1 MSASYKRSMISE
13 SIGFNSIVDPK
24 FKTNTINVRFI
35 LPISKERSAGYAL
48 AASLLTTS
56 CQKYPS
62 VALLNRKMNRLYGGS
77 VSVSITKLGDY
88 QIITASFAA
97 LCNCYAL
104 ENEDI
109 LGELLDIAENCLLY
123 PNLEDGGFS
132 KNEYAIKSKDLLDTI
147 EAEINDKRDYT
158 LKKCMSIAYK
168 DEPSAFSSYGKKEDV
183 LKLTPQ
189 STYDAYKEILS
200 KAAIE
205 IFLVSPKA
213 EPSVADKFKNIFASV
228 HRENA
233 MTLPSFIT
241 PSPIKSITEEA
252 TESLP
257 VTQCKMAMAF
267 KTECKQT
274 TYTMQ
279 LLNLIYGATAF
290 SLLFSNVR
298 EKLSLCYYCLSSY
311 SETKQTLIVDCG
323 VLKSNIET
331 AKAEIIKQLDNIANG
346 EFSDELL
353 DNARMSAYNSVKTL
367 GSTPSSYVR
376 WYFTNI
382 IRNEDRNVE
391 KAIDKFKAVT
401 REQIMAAAASL
412 KLDTVYVLE
421 ASSEEAGINE

>member
-1 MSASYKRSMISE
+1 MLSE
-13 SIGFNSIVDPK
+13 SIGFNAIVDPK
-24 FKTNTINVRFI
+24 FKTNAINVRFI

-62 VALLNRKMNRLYGGS
+62 VTLLNRKMNRLYCGS
-77 VSVSITKLGDY
+77 ASVNINKLGNY
-88 QIITASFAA
+88 QVINVSFSA

-123 PNLEDGGFS
+123 PNIEDGGFS
-132 KNEYAIKSKDLLDTI
+132 KNEYAIKYKDLLDTI

-158 LKKCMSIAYK
+158 LKKCMEIAYK
-168 DEPSAFSSYGKKEDV
+168 NEISAFSSYGKKEDV

-189 STYDAYKEILS
+189 STYDAYKELLKTS
-200 KAAIE
+200 AIE
-205 IFLVSPKA
+205 IFLVSPKP
-213 EPSVADKFKNIFASV
+213 EPSVADKFKKIFAAAN
-228 HRENA
+228 RENP

-241 PSPIKSITEEA
+241 PSPLKNKPEEFTEI
-252 TESLP
+252 LP

-267 KTECKQT
+267 KTDCDQI
-274 TYTMQ
+274 YTMM
-279 LLNLIYGATAF
+279 LLNMLYGATPF

-331 AKAEIIKQLDNIANG
+331 AKAEIIKQLENIANG

-353 DNARMSAYNSVKTL
+353 ENTRMSAYNSIKSL
-367 GSTPSSYVR
+367 GSTSSSYVR

-382 IRNEDRNVE
+382 IRNENRTVE
-391 KAIDKFKAVT
+391 SAVAKFKTVT

-412 KLDTVYVLE
+412 KLDTVYILE
-421 ASSEEAGINE
+421 ASSEEEGVNE

>member
-1 MSASYKRSMISE
+1 MSASYKRSMLSE
-13 SIGFNSIVDPK
+13 SIGFNAIVDPK
-24 FKTNTINVRFI
+24 FKTNAINVRFI

-62 VALLNRKMNRLYGGS
+62 VTLLNRKMNRLYCGS
-77 VSVSITKLGDY
+77 ASVSINKLGNY
-88 QIITASFAA
+88 QVINVSFSA

-123 PNLEDGGFS
+123 PNIEDGGFS
-132 KNEYAIKSKDLLDTI
+132 KNEYAIKYKDLLDTI

-158 LKKCMSIAYK
+158 LKKCMGIAYK
-168 DEPSAFSSYGKKEDV
+168 NEISAFSSYGQKEDV

-189 STYDAYKEILS
+189 STYDAYKELLS
-200 KAAIE
+200 TSAIE
-205 IFLVSPKA
+205 IFLVSPKP
-213 EPSVADKFKNIFASV
+213 EPSVADKFKKIFSAAN
-228 HRENA
+228 RENP

-241 PSPIKSITEEA
+241 PSPLKSKPEEFTEV
-252 TESLP
+252 LP

-267 KTECKQT
+267 KTDCDQV
-274 TYTMQ
+274 YTMM
-279 LLNLIYGATAF
+279 LLNMLYGATPF

-331 AKAEIIKQLDNIANG
+331 AKAEIIKQLENIANG

-353 DNARMSAYNSVKTL
+353 ENTRMSAYNSIKSL
-367 GSTPSSYVR
+367 GATSSSYVR

-382 IRNEDRNVE
+382 IRNENRTVE
-391 KAIDKFKAVT
+391 SAIAKFKAVT

-412 KLDTVYVLE
+412 KLDTVYILE
-421 ASSEEAGINE
+421 ASSEEESVNE

>member
-1 MSASYKRSMISE
+1 MLSE
-13 SIGFNSIVDPK
+13 SIGFNAIVDPK

-56 CQKYPS
+56 CKKYPS
-62 VALLNRKMNRLYGGS
+62 VTLLNRKMNRLYGGS
-77 VSVSITKLGDY
+77 ANVSITKLGDY
-88 QIITASFAA
+88 QVITMSFAA

-109 LGELLDIAENCLLY
+109 LGELMDIAENCLLY
-123 PNLEDGGFS
+123 PNIEDKGFS
-132 KNEYAIKSKDLLDTI
+132 KNEYAIKSKDLIDTI

-158 LKKCMSIAYK
+158 LKKCISIAYK
-168 DEPSAFSSYGKKEDV
+168 NELSAFSSYGQKEDV

-189 STYDAYKEILS
+189 STYDAYKELLNTS
-200 KAAIE
+200 AIE
-205 IFLVSPKA
+205 IFLISPKS
-213 EPSVADKFKNIFASV
+213 EPSVADKFKKIFAST

-233 MTLPSFIT
+233 MTLPSFIM
-241 PSPIKSITEEA
+241 PSPIKSKPAEFTE
-252 TESLP
+252 TLP

-267 KTECKQT
+267 KTDCDQI
-274 TYTMQ
+274 YTMM
-279 LLNLIYGATAF
+279 LLNMLYGATSF

-346 EFSDELL
+346 KFSDELL
-353 DNARMSAYNSVKTL
+353 DNTRMSAYNSIKTL

-382 IRNEDRNVE
+382 IRNENISVE
-391 KAIDKFKAVT
+391 NAIDKFKAVT
-401 REQIMAAAASL
+401 REQIMEAAASL
-412 KLDTVYVLE
+412 KLDTVYILE
-421 ASSEEAGINE
+421 ASSEEEGVNE

>member
-1 MSASYKRSMISE
+1 MSASYKRSMLSE
-13 SIGFNSIVDPK
+13 SIGFNAIVDPK
-24 FKTNTINVRFI
+24 FKTNAINVRFI

-62 VALLNRKMNRLYGGS
+62 VTLLNRKMNRLYCGS
-77 VSVSITKLGDY
+77 ASVSINKLGNY
-88 QIITASFAA
+88 QVINVSFSA

-123 PNLEDGGFS
+123 PNIEDGGFS
-132 KNEYAIKSKDLLDTI
+132 KNEYAIKYKDLLDTI

-158 LKKCMSIAYK
+158 LKKCMEIAYK
-168 DEPSAFSSYGKKEDV
+168 NEISAFSSYGKKEDV

-189 STYDAYKEILS
+189 STYDAYKELLKTS
-200 KAAIE
+200 AIE
-205 IFLVSPKA
+205 IFLVSPKP
-213 EPSVADKFKNIFASV
+213 EPSVADKFKKIFAAAN
-228 HRENA
+228 RENP

-241 PSPIKSITEEA
+241 PSPLKNKPEEFTEI
-252 TESLP
+252 LP

-267 KTECKQT
+267 KTDCDQI
-274 TYTMQ
+274 YTMM
-279 LLNLIYGATAF
+279 LLNMLYGATPF

-331 AKAEIIKQLDNIANG
+331 AKAEIIKQLENIANG

-353 DNARMSAYNSVKTL
+353 ENTRMSAYNSIKSL
-367 GSTPSSYVR
+367 GYTSSSYVR

-382 IRNEDRNVE
+382 IRNENRTVE
-391 KAIDKFKAVT
+391 SAVAKFKTVT

-412 KLDTVYVLE
+412 KLDTVYILE
-421 ASSEEAGINE
+421 ASSEEEGVNE

>member
-1 MSASYKRSMISE
+1 MSASYKRSMLSE
-13 SIGFNSIVDPK
+13 SIGFNAIVDPK
-24 FKTNTINVRFI
+24 FKTNAINVRFI

-62 VALLNRKMNRLYGGS
+62 VTLLNRKMNRLYCGS
-77 VSVSITKLGDY
+77 ASVSINKLGNY
-88 QIITASFAA
+88 QVINVSFSA

-123 PNLEDGGFS
+123 PNIEDGGFS
-132 KNEYAIKSKDLLDTI
+132 KNEYAIKYKDLLDTI

-158 LKKCMSIAYK
+158 LKKCMEIAYK
-168 DEPSAFSSYGKKEDV
+168 NEISAFSSYGKKEDV

-189 STYDAYKEILS
+189 STYDAYKELLKTS
-200 KAAIE
+200 AIE
-205 IFLVSPKA
+205 IFLVSPKP
-213 EPSVADKFKNIFASV
+213 EPSVADKFKKIFAAAN
-228 HRENA
+228 RENP

-241 PSPIKSITEEA
+241 PSPLKNKPEEFTEI
-252 TESLP
+252 LP

-267 KTECKQT
+267 KTDCDQI
-274 TYTMQ
+274 YTMM
-279 LLNLIYGATAF
+279 LLNMLYGATPF

-331 AKAEIIKQLDNIANG
+331 AEAEIIKQLENIANG

-353 DNARMSAYNSVKTL
+353 ENTRMSAYNSIKSL
-367 GSTPSSYVR
+367 GSTSSSYVR

-382 IRNEDRNVE
+382 IRNENRTVE
-391 KAIDKFKAVT
+391 SAVAKFKTVT

-412 KLDTVYVLE
+412 KLDTVYILE
-421 ASSEEAGINE
+421 ASSEEEGVNE